1 MNKFFSLL
9 GLCKRAGKLV
19 AGEVAAEQAVRK
31 KQAYLLILAQD
42 ASKNTKKKFTNSA
55 VYYELPLAE
64 IGTKEELGRAIG
76 AEMRSIIAITEKGF
90 AKKLKEL
97 ADERIERRSVK
108 ADFRERRGVV
118 ECPKSEFMNWQS
130 SLALPIKT

>member
-55 VYYELPLAE
+55 VYYELPWQE
-64 IGTKEELGRAIG
+64 IGNQGRNW
-76 AEMRSIIAITEKGF
+76 AEPWQQKCAPCSITEKGF
-90 AKKLKEL
+90 AKKL
-97 ADERIERRSVK
+97 ER
-108 ADFRERRGVV
+108 ACG
-118 ECPKSEFMNWQS
+118 
-130 SLALPIKT
+130 

>member
-42 ASKNTKKKFTNSA
+42 ASKNTKKKFTNKCKHYDVPILITSRNRNQ
-55 VYYELPLAE
+55 
-64 IGTKEELGRAIG
+64 GRTGQSHWRRNALHYCDYRKG
-76 AEMRSIIAITEKGF
+76 LCKKTERACG
-90 AKKLKEL
+90 
-97 ADERIERRSVK
+97 
-108 ADFRERRGVV
+108 
-118 ECPKSEFMNWQS
+118 
-130 SLALPIKT
+130 

>member
-31 KQAYLLILAQD
+31 KQAFLLIL
-42 ASKNTKKKFTNSA
+42 
-55 VYYELPLAE
+55 
-64 IGTKEELGRAIG
+64 ELGRAIG

-97 ADERIERRSVK
+97 ADDNIENRTKVG
-108 ADFRERRGVV
+108 EG
-118 ECPKSEFMNWQS
+118 
-130 SLALPIKT
+130 

>member
-64 IGTKEELGRAIG
+64 IGTKEELAEPLAQNAAPLLRLQKRALQ
-76 AEMRSIIAITEKGF
+76 K
-90 AKKLKEL
+90 
-97 ADERIERRSVK
+97 
-108 ADFRERRGVV
+108 
-118 ECPKSEFMNWQS
+118 N
-130 SLALPIKT
+130 

>member
-31 KQAYLLILAQD
+31 KQAFLLILAQD

-64 IGTKEELGRAIG
+64 IGTKERTGQPAIG

-97 ADERIERRSVK
+97 ADDNIENRTKVG
-108 ADFRERRGVV
+108 EG
-118 ECPKSEFMNWQS
+118 
-130 SLALPIKT
+130 

>member
-19 AGEVAAEQAVRK
+19 AGEAF
-31 KQAYLLILAQD
+31 LLILAQD

-97 ADERIERRSVK
+97 ADDNIENRTKVG
-108 ADFRERRGVV
+108 EG
-118 ECPKSEFMNWQS
+118 
-130 SLALPIKT
+130 

>member
-42 ASKNTKKKFTNSA
+42 A
-55 VYYELPLAE
+55 
-64 IGTKEELGRAIG
+64 
-76 AEMRSIIAITEKGF
+76 ITEKGF

-97 ADERIERRSVK
+97 ADDNIENRTKVG
-108 ADFRERRGVV
+108 EG
-118 ECPKSEFMNWQS
+118 
-130 SLALPIKT
+130 